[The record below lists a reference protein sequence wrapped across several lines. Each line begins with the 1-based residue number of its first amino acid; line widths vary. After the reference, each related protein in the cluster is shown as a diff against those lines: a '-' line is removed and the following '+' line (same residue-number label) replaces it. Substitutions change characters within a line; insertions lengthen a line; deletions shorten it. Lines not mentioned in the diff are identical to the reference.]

1 MTTFPDQTRP
11 WLQLRLRRLQCR
23 LRRWLWRRRLL
34 RRLQFGT
41 RHCSISLVGFAY
53 LYWGLVIPNFRTLF
67 PFYCWLDNPF
77 PLMGMKRENCII
89 LHPPFCLLCHLCPRG
104 STRHFFVQIS
114 ESNLSNKRIKAHIR
128 DKSTN
133 SRQVRSCSIKA
144 WRRRNSARTSPS
156 KCNLAIKQCI

>member
-114 ESNLSNKRIKAHIR
+114 ESNLSNKRIKKRIFATKARIR
-128 DKSTN
+128 DKC
-133 SRQVRSCSIKA
+133 VVVPLKHGEEEI
-144 WRRRNSARTSPS
+144 ARAQALP
-156 KCNLAIKQCI
+156 NVILQ